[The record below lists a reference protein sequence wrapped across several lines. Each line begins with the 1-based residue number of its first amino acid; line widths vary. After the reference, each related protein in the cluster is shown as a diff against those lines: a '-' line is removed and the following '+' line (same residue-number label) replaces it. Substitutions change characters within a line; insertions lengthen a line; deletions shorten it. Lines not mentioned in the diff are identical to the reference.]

1 MSSGRSVQAPSP
13 IAAGQSA
20 TPRSTFARP
29 PLEPLGS
36 IFAVCLD
43 EGISDGMDGVGVR
56 SHVVLPCRKAAP
68 CRLNGPPP
76 KRPPLARSDSG
87 RLHVGRMP
95 HIVIRGTL
103 RYREWQSE
111 SCSNRANAAATPT
124 RAGRRGAVV
133 RSAAGER
140 RSSRKRTGRLRYDP
154 QCGGPSGVIRE
165 PAVPFAWSGTEARIG
180 AAEHALALKADWC
193 RNAYGARQSVDIHD
207 VTRGPESPMQTIT
220 SMFYTG
226 MARGSCYIHRN
237 EILCLIIQSIG
248 FWQRQRLVLIPEGS
262 LMRDENVHGE

>member
-1 MSSGRSVQAPSP
+1 M
-13 IAAGQSA
+13 
-20 TPRSTFARP
+20 
-29 PLEPLGS
+29 
-36 IFAVCLD
+36 
-43 EGISDGMDGVGVR
+43 
-56 SHVVLPCRKAAP
+56 
-68 CRLNGPPP
+68 
-76 KRPPLARSDSG
+76 
-87 RLHVGRMP
+87 
-95 HIVIRGTL
+95 
-103 RYREWQSE
+103 
-111 SCSNRANAAATPT
+111 
-124 RAGRRGAVV
+124 
-133 RSAAGER
+133 
-140 RSSRKRTGRLRYDP
+140 
-154 QCGGPSGVIRE
+154 IRE